1 MSDRKQL
8 IEAGRLAEAGLQLS
22 VLVHELRQPMFAIKG
37 VVQMLIERSDG
48 TQQAELDLL
57 LQQVVQAE
65 EILGRYGPSSERP
78 TGAPQIVELSDI
90 VGQAIESVRG
100 TTTNVEI
107 GVKLSACMS
116 HTDPVS
122 VHQIVSNLV
131 RNAVDAARTRV
142 DVYLE
147 EGVVRVEDDGD
158 GVPADLM
165 AKLYEPFVTTKPPG
179 EGTGLGLFVTS
190 SLVDTIG
197 ATMEFDTSKTGTVVT
212 VTIPK
217 P

>member
-1 MSDRKQL
+1 
-8 IEAGRLAEAGLQLS
+8 
-22 VLVHELRQPMFAIKG
+22 MFAIKS
-37 VVQMLIERSDG
+37 VVQMLIERSDEN
-48 TQQAELDLL
+48 QRDELELL
-57 LQQVVQAE
+57 LNQVVQAE
-65 EILGRYGPSSERP
+65 EILGRYGPSSERA

-100 TTTNVEI
+100 TAPNVTI
-107 GVKLSACMS
+107 GIELSPCVAN
-116 HTDPVS
+116 TDPVS

-131 RNAVDAARTRV
+131 RNAVDAARSV
-142 DVYLE
+142 VNVYLE
-147 EGVVRVEDDGD
+147 NGIIRVEDDGC
-158 GVPADLM
+158 GVPPELM
-165 AKLYEPFVTTKPPG
+165 SKLYEPFVTTKPPG

-197 ATMEFDTSKTGTVVT
+197 ATMSFNTSENGTVVT